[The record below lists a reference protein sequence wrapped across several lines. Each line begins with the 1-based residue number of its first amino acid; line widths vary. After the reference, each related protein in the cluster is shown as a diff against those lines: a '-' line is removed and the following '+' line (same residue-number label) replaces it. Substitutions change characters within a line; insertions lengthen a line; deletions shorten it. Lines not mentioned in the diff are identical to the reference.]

1 MAVQGTCD
9 QKFQEVRQ
17 EFERNF
23 TERDE
28 VGASV
33 CVTVGGQTV
42 VDLWGGTADTE
53 TGAPWTDETVSIV
66 FSSTKGATAICAHV
80 LASRGEL
87 DLDAPVAKYWP
98 EFAQAGKENIQVK
111 MLLNHQAGL
120 PAVRENLPQGAYA
133 DWDLMVDALAKEEPF
148 WEPGTRNGYHALT
161 YGWLI
166 GEVVRRVSG
175 KSLGTFFRDEIAQPL
190 GLDFWIG
197 LPEDKESRVAP
208 MIAAEPDPNSVLF
221 QEMATPGTLA
231 ALAILNVGGY
241 MGAIPEYD
249 TQAAHAAEIGGAGG
263 ITNARGLAG
272 MYEPLALGG
281 KKGDVE
287 LVNAGTLARMGR
299 VSSSTGR
306 DAVLVMPT
314 RFALGFMK
322 TMDNRKEPAGVQ
334 DSVLFSEEAFGHVG
348 AGGSFGFA
356 DPKAGMSFGYTMN
369 RMGSGASLNER
380 GQSLV
385 DAVYRAL
392 GYQSS
397 ESGAWR

>member
-23 TERDE
+23 AERDE

-241 MGAIPEYD
+241 MGVIPEYD

>member
-1 MAVQGTCD
+1 MAVSGTCD
-9 QKFQEVRQ
+9 QKFQDVRQ

-23 TERDE
+23 QERGE

-33 CVTVGGQTV
+33 CVTVGGHTV
-42 VDLWGGTADTE
+42 VDLWGGMANNRTDT
-53 TGAPWTDETVSIV
+53 PWTEETVSIV
-66 FSSTKGATAICAHV
+66 FSSTKGATAICAHI

-87 DLDAPVAKYWP
+87 DLDTPVAKYWP
-98 EFAQAGKENIQVK
+98 EFAQSGKENITVK

-120 PAVRENLPQGAYA
+120 PAVRETLPQGAYA
-133 DWDLMVDALAKEEPF
+133 DWDLVVNALAKEEPF

-161 YGWLI
+161 FGWLN

-175 KSLGTFFRDEIAQPL
+175 KSLGTFFKDEIAQPL
-190 GLDFWIG
+190 KLDFWIG

-208 MIAAEPDPNSVLF
+208 MIPAKPDPARRLF
-221 QEMATPGTLA
+221 QELAKPGTIQ
-231 ALAILNVGGY
+231 ALTMGNMGGY
-241 MGAIPEYD
+241 MGPPPMFD
-249 TQAAHAAEIGGAGG
+249 SRAAHAAEIGGAGG
-263 ITNARGLAG
+263 VTNARGLAG

-281 KKGDVE
+281 KKGNVE
-287 LVNAGTLARMGR
+287 LVNSETLARMGC
-299 VSSSTGR
+299 VSSATGE
-306 DAVLVMPT
+306 DAVLIMPT

-334 DSVLFSEEAFGHVG
+334 DSVLISEEGFGHVG

-369 RMGSGASLNER
+369 KMGPGLSLNER

-392 GYQSS
+392 GYQSDA
-397 ESGAWR
+397 SGAWR

>member
-9 QKFQEVRQ
+9 AKFQEVRQ

-23 TERDE
+23 QQRGE

-42 VDLWGGTADTE
+42 VDLWGGKANAE
-53 TGAPWTDETVSIV
+53 TGAPWNEDTVSIV
-66 FSSTKGATAICAHV
+66 FSATKGATAICAHI
-80 LASRGEL
+80 LASRGQL

-98 EFAQAGKENIQVK
+98 EFAQSGKENIPVK

-133 DWDLMVDALAKEEPF
+133 DWDVMVNALAKEEPF

-161 YGWLI
+161 FGWLV

-175 KSLGTFFRDEIAQPL
+175 KSLGTFFKDEIAGPL

-208 MIAAEPDPNSVLF
+208 MIAAEPDPDSLFF
-221 QEMATPGTLA
+221 QEIAKPGSLQS
-231 ALAILNVGGY
+231 LVLLNAGGY
-241 MGAIPEYD
+241 MGATPEYD
-249 TQAAHAAEIGGAGG
+249 TRAAHAAEIGGAGG
-263 ITNARGLAG
+263 VTNARGLAG

-281 KKGDVE
+281 KKGSVE
-287 LVNAGTLARMGR
+287 LVNSETLDRMGR

-334 DSVLFSEEAFGHVG
+334 DSVLTSEEAFGHVG

-369 RMGSGASLNER
+369 RMGPGASLNDR
-380 GQSLV
+380 GQSMV

-392 GYQSS
+392 GYQS
-397 ESGAWR
+397 EASGAWK

>member
-1 MAVQGTCD
+1 MEVHGSCEP
-9 QKFQEVRQ
+9 KFQAVRE

-23 TERDE
+23 QDRGE

-33 CVTVGGQTV
+33 CVTLGGQTV
-42 VDLWGGTADTE
+42 VDLWGGQANTE
-53 TGAPWTDETVSIV
+53 TGAAWNEDTVSIV
-66 FSSTKGATAICAHV
+66 FSSTKGATAICAHI
-80 LASRGEL
+80 LASRDQL
-87 DLDAPVAKYWP
+87 DLDAPVATYWP
-98 EFAQAGKENIQVK
+98 EFAQSGKDTIPVK

-120 PAVRENLPQGAYA
+120 PAVRDPLPQGAYA
-133 DWDLMVDALAKEEPF
+133 DWDLMVNTLAKQEPF

-161 YGWLI
+161 FGWLV
-166 GEVVRRVSG
+166 GEVVRRASG
-175 KSLGTFFRDEIAQPL
+175 KSLGSFFRDEIAAPL

-197 LPEDKESRVAP
+197 LPEDKEPRVAP
-208 MIAAEPDPNSVLF
+208 MIAAEPDPNSRFF
-221 QEMATPGTLA
+221 QEIAKPGSLQS
-231 ALAILNVGGY
+231 LVLLNSGGY
-241 MGAIPEYD
+241 MGAEPEYD
-249 TQAAHAAEIGGAGG
+249 TRAAHAAEIGGAGG

-281 KKGDVE
+281 RKGAVE
-287 LVNAGTLARMGR
+287 LVNAETLARMGR

-306 DAVLVMPT
+306 DAVLVMPS

-322 TMDNRKEPAGVQ
+322 TMDNRGEPAGVQ
-334 DSVLFSEEAFGHVG
+334 DSVLTSEEAFGHVG

-369 RMGSGASLNER
+369 RMGAGASLNER

-392 GYQSS
+392 GYTSS
-397 ESGAWR
+397 DSGAWN

>member
-1 MAVQGTCD
+1 MEVHGSCEP
-9 QKFQEVRQ
+9 KFQAVRE

-23 TERDE
+23 QERDE

-33 CVTVGGQTV
+33 CVTLDGQTV
-42 VDLWGGTADTE
+42 VDLWGGQANADT
-53 TGAPWTDETVSIV
+53 GAAWNEDTLSIV
-66 FSSTKGATAICAHV
+66 FSSTKGATAICAHI
-80 LASRGEL
+80 LASRGQL
-87 DLDAPVAKYWP
+87 DLDAPVATYWP
-98 EFAQAGKENIQVK
+98 EFAQSGKENIPVK

-120 PAVRENLPQGAYA
+120 PAVRDPLPQGAYA
-133 DWDLMVDALAKEEPF
+133 DWDLMVNTLAKQEPF

-161 YGWLI
+161 FGWLV
-166 GEVVRRVSG
+166 GEVVRRASG
-175 KSLGTFFRDEIAQPL
+175 KSLGSFFRDEIAAPL

-197 LPEDKESRVAP
+197 LPEDKEPRVAP
-208 MIAAEPDPNSVLF
+208 MIAAEPDPNSRFF
-221 QEMATPGTLA
+221 QEIAKPGSLQS
-231 ALAILNVGGY
+231 LVLLNAGGY
-241 MGAIPEYD
+241 MDEVD
-249 TQAAHAAEIGGAGG
+249 TRAAHAAEIGGAGG

-281 KKGDVE
+281 KKGVVE
-287 LVNAGTLARMGR
+287 LVNAATLARMGR

-306 DAVLVMPT
+306 DAVLVMPS

-322 TMDNRKEPAGVQ
+322 TMDNRGEPAGVQ
-334 DSVLFSEEAFGHVG
+334 DSVLTSEEAFGHVG

-369 RMGSGASLNER
+369 RMGAGASLNER

-397 ESGAWR
+397 DSGAWN

>member
-1 MAVQGTCD
+1 MAVHGTCD
-9 QKFQEVRQ
+9 QRFQDVRQ

-23 TERDE
+23 QERDE

-33 CVTVGGQTV
+33 CVAVGGHTV
-42 VDLWGGTADTE
+42 VDLWGGLANKRTD
-53 TGAPWTDETVSIV
+53 APWTEETVSIV
-66 FSSTKGATAICAHV
+66 FSSTKGATAICAHI

-98 EFAQAGKENIQVK
+98 EFGQSGKENIPVK

-120 PAVRENLPQGAYA
+120 PAVRETLPQGAYA
-133 DWDLMVDALAKEEPF
+133 DWDLVVNALAKEEPF

-161 YGWLI
+161 FGWLN

-175 KSLGTFFRDEIAQPL
+175 KSLGTFFKDEIAQPL

-208 MIAAEPDPNSVLF
+208 MIPAKPDPARRLF
-221 QEMATPGTLA
+221 QELAKPGTIQ
-231 ALAILNVGGY
+231 ALTMGNMGGY
-241 MGAIPEYD
+241 MGPPPMFD
-249 TQAAHAAEIGGAGG
+249 SRAAHAAEIGGAGG
-263 ITNARGLAG
+263 VTNARGLAG

-281 KKGDVE
+281 KKGNVE
-287 LVNAGTLARMGR
+287 LVNSETLARMGC
-299 VSSSTGR
+299 VSSATGE
-306 DAVLVMPT
+306 DAVLIMPT

-334 DSVLFSEEAFGHVG
+334 DSVLISEEAFGHVG

-369 RMGSGASLNER
+369 KMGPGLSLNER

-392 GYQSS
+392 GYQSDA
-397 ESGAWR
+397 SGTWR

>member
-1 MAVQGTCD
+1 MEVHGSCEP
-9 QKFQEVRQ
+9 KFQAVRE
-17 EFERNF
+17 EFARNF
-23 TERDE
+23 QDRGE

-33 CVTVGGQTV
+33 CVTLDGQTV
-42 VDLWGGTADTE
+42 VDLWGGQANTE
-53 TGAPWTDETVSIV
+53 TGAAWNEDTVSIV
-66 FSSTKGATAICAHV
+66 FSSTKGATAICAHI
-80 LASRGEL
+80 LASRGQL
-87 DLDAPVAKYWP
+87 DLDAPVATYWP
-98 EFAQAGKENIQVK
+98 EFAQSGKDTIPVK

-120 PAVRENLPQGAYA
+120 PAVRDPLPQGAYA
-133 DWDLMVDALAKEEPF
+133 DWDLMVSTLAKQEPF

-161 YGWLI
+161 FGWLV
-166 GEVVRRVSG
+166 GEVVRRASG
-175 KSLGTFFRDEIAQPL
+175 KSLGSFFRDEIAAPL

-197 LPEDKESRVAP
+197 LPEDKEPRVAP
-208 MIAAEPDPNSVLF
+208 MIAAEPDPNSRFF
-221 QEMATPGTLA
+221 QEIAKPGSLQS
-231 ALAILNVGGY
+231 LVLLNSGGY
-241 MGAIPEYD
+241 MGAEPEYD
-249 TQAAHAAEIGGAGG
+249 TRAAHAAEIGGAGG

-281 KKGDVE
+281 SKGAVE
-287 LVNAGTLARMGR
+287 LVNAETLARMGR

-322 TMDNRKEPAGVQ
+322 TMDNRGEPAGVQ
-334 DSVLFSEEAFGHVG
+334 DSTLTSEEAFGHVG

-369 RMGSGASLNER
+369 RMGAGAALNER

-392 GYQSS
+392 GYTSS
-397 ESGAWR
+397 DSGAWN